1 MRSGLLVIL
10 ALVASFGLLA
20 QEIRPFD
27 NEQQRQL
34 FNQLTEELRC
44 PQCQNQN
51 IADSNAIVAVD
62 MRQKTYEL
70 VREGQN
76 KQQVLDYMINR
87 YGDFVHYQP
96 PVNRYTIWLWLMPL
110 LLLVLLL
117 ALGLY
122 RRASQQAKQQRDSA
136 LPAEDATVTATT
148 RAFLHASQAPVP
160 KPPEPCRRPGQRSSD
175 AFVTTL
181 A

>member
-10 ALVASFGLLA
+10 TLVASFSLLA

-62 MRQKTYEL
+62 MREKTYQL
-70 VREGQN
+70 VREG
-76 KQQVLDYMINR
+76 KDRAQVLDYMIGR

-96 PVNRYTIWLWLMPL
+96 PVNRFTLWLWLAPL
-110 LLLVLLL
+110 LMLVLLL
-117 ALGLY
+117 GVGAY
-122 RRASQQAKQQRDSA
+122 RRASKANDADIAGISPSA
-136 LPAEDATVTATT
+136 AELDTLID
-148 RAFLHASQAPVP
+148 RYRSK
-160 KPPEPCRRPGQRSSD
+160 KP
-175 AFVTTL
+175 
-181 A
+181 